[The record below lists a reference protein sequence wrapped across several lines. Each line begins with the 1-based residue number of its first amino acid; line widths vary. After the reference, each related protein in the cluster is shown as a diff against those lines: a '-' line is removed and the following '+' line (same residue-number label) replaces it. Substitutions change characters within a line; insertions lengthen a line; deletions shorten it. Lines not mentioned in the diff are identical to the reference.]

1 MCGYPPRLQ
10 NSDIDPASKVH
21 LKLGKKVHSQ
31 GAAAAAA
38 AAAAVSERIYGD
50 SPSSPLVAF

>member
-1 MCGYPPRLQ
+1 
-10 NSDIDPASKVH
+10 VH

-31 GAAAAAA
+31 GAAAAA